1 MRLIRTALFTA
12 ALALAA
18 PAMADYWSFSTGD
31 PDYRMAAASRPESP
45 GKIEIEAADDFILD
59 SATRIDRASV
69 IGLLPTYTPLSALRS
84 VKVEI
89 YRVFPNDSDL
99 KRQIRVPTRTNSPAD
114 VELDD
119 RDSIEGTL
127 DYQVT
132 LLDPYSGAANSVVN
146 GIYASP
152 DQTTGGEGPVQGQKV
167 RIDITF
173 TTPFY
178 LPPDHYFFIPQVEVD
193 GEGDFLW
200 LSAPHPQFQG
210 DLQMWIRNAD
220 LDPDWLRVGTDIV
233 GGSPPPT
240 FNGTFSLSGE
250 TY

>member
-1 MRLIRTALFTA
+1 
-12 ALALAA
+12 
-18 PAMADYWSFSTGD
+18 
-31 PDYRMAAASRPESP
+31 
-45 GKIEIEAADDFILD
+45 
-59 SATRIDRASV
+59 
-69 IGLLPTYTPLSALRS
+69 
-84 VKVEI
+84 VEI